1 MRSICYVSGRMS
13 SGARCAD
20 RIAMLRRSCRLA
32 FLGWLV
38 AGTVAL
44 EACVPPTAA
53 LPRQPAVPY
62 FCTIR
67 LAAGDEEILI
77 ADVSA
82 GDTTWRAMAP
92 VSELGGRVTATIGD
106 TLVVQPYYIT
116 RRAAPPGAPP
126 ATIYRG
132 GPAAMPDLVRIPM
145 TSNVS
150 LSAFRTPGIKRRPLP
165 VIPLVLGGLLIFSVL
180 AADVSLLFSL

>member
-1 MRSICYVSGRMS
+1 MAS
-13 SGARCAD
+13 
-20 RIAMLRRSCRLA
+20 
-32 FLGWLV
+32 LGWLV

-44 EACVPPTAA
+44 EACVPPTAS
-53 LPRQPAVPY
+53 LERQPPLPY

-77 ADVSA
+77 ADVAA

-92 VSELGGRVTATIGD
+92 VFELGGRVTATMGD

-116 RRAAPPGAPP
+116 RRGAVADEQS
-126 ATIYRG
+126 ATTYRG
-132 GPAAMPDLVRIPM
+132 GPAAMPALVRIPM
-145 TSNVS
+145 TSTVS
-150 LSAFRTPGIKRRPLP
+150 LREFRTPGMARRPFP